1 MELEKL
7 LGEHVQERLATAERF
22 AALTG
27 AGVSAESGV
36 ATFRDPNGLWAQFR
50 PEELASM
57 QGFLANP
64 ERVWQWYQYRRH
76 VIESVRPNPAHF
88 ALAQLETL
96 VPDWTLITQNV
107 DRLHHRAG
115 SRRVLELHGN
125 LEENHCSR
133 CGTPYHQ
140 EIDADAPAPPHCP
153 ACGGLIRPSVV
164 WFGEM
169 LPADVLADAE
179 RAARR
184 AEVFFVIGTSAEVYP
199 AAALPLMAWERG
211 ATLIEINP
219 TATHLSTIVHAAIR
233 QPAGVAMPALVELIA
248 ALRPR

>member
-76 VIESVRPNPAHF
+76 VIESGAPQPR
-88 ALAQLETL
+88 AL
-96 VPDWTLITQNV
+96 
-107 DRLHHRAG
+107 
-115 SRRVLELHGN
+115 
-125 LEENHCSR
+125 
-133 CGTPYHQ
+133 
-140 EIDADAPAPPHCP
+140 CP
-153 ACGGLIRPSVV
+153 G
-164 WFGEM
+164 
-169 LPADVLADAE
+169 
-179 RAARR
+179 AARN
-184 AEVFFVIGTSAEVYP
+184 ACA
-199 AAALPLMAWERG
+199 
-211 ATLIEINP
+211 
-219 TATHLSTIVHAAIR
+219 
-233 QPAGVAMPALVELIA
+233 
-248 ALRPR
+248 